1 MSTPWDMGLLGGI
14 SEAVRFIET
23 CRSSLASSGLRGLFV
38 LRRKLG
44 ARKSVE
50 KAISRNKLY
59 NKAARMEP

>member
-1 MSTPWDMGLLGGI
+1 MLGGI

-38 LRRKLG
+38 ILRRKLG
-44 ARKSVE
+44 AWKSVE